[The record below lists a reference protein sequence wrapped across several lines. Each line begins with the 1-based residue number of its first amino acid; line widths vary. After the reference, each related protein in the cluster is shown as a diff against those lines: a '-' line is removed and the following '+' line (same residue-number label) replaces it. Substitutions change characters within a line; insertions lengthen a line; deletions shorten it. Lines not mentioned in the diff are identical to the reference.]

1 DAHSRAVRLRS
12 PVFAAYG
19 KPDLSRKLIRQSVE
33 SEGRNKADN
42 GFRGAFGNLRQTVV
56 VIEFRIGKLIKTA
69 GKPHDLTIP
78 FHSAHGSR
86 RHACI
91 PQFREACY
99 PAFSEHGSGDL
110 ALR

>member
-1 DAHSRAVRLRS
+1 
-12 PVFAAYG
+12 
-19 KPDLSRKLIRQSVE
+19 
-33 SEGRNKADN
+33 
-42 GFRGAFGNLRQTVV
+42 VV
-56 VIEFRIGKLIKTA
+56 GIEFRIGKLIKTA

-110 ALR
+110 ALRDGSQH